1 MNKNNFELF
10 IKNNFSITKTM
21 FHVNETDI
29 EVIDSYTRVI
39 TKNYNLNRLYNYI
52 PIVQPIIEEILKDL
66 TDFKIIINE
75 NYNNSNKTF
84 TYHITFDID
93 NFKDIYAF
101 VFLSQ
106 DRNDKNKIN
115 ISVNTNKD
123 HELACILMT
132 NHYKNNHLE
141 NQLKPLI
148 ANLSHHSLALNII

>member
-1 MNKNNFELF
+1 MNNNFELF
-10 IKNNFSITKTM
+10 IKNNFSIIKTM
-21 FHVNETDI
+21 FHINEDNV
-29 EVIDSYTRVI
+29 EVIDSFNREM
-39 TKNYNLNRLYNYI
+39 TKYYNLNKLYNYI
-52 PIVQPIIEEILKDL
+52 PIIQPIIEEILKDL
-66 TDFKIIINE
+66 KEIKIIINE
-75 NYNNSNKTF
+75 NYNNLNKTF
-84 TYHITFDID
+84 TYHIRFDID

-106 DRNDKNKIN
+106 DKNDKNKIN

-148 ANLSHHSLALNII
+148 DRLSHHSLALNII